1 MRTQPRFQQQP
12 QHQTQTNDPD
22 MDDLTAQ
29 FAKMQAHIANL
40 EKRLGGNDQ
49 AQSYGMETKPRSTTP
64 TSANEHSN
72 LTSPRFNATNAMSM
86 VTTRM
91 NASTN
96 HDPSL
101 NKQSYITM
109 STSSV
114 KKTTNGQKM
123 IITRMTTGNYP
134 TWKIW
139 KERRRKSTKNP
150 STLDN
155 R

>member
-1 MRTQPRFQQQP
+1 MTELKA
-12 QHQTQTNDPD
+12 
-22 MDDLTAQ
+22 M
-29 FAKMQAHIANL
+29 
-40 EKRLGGNDQ
+40 EW
-49 AQSYGMETKPRSTTP
+49 ETKPRPAAP
-64 TSANEHSN
+64 TSVNEHNNS
-72 LTSPRFNATNAMSM
+72 TSPRFNATNATSM

-101 NKQSYITM
+101 NKQSYVTT

-123 IITRMTTGNYP
+123 IITRMITGNYP

-139 KERRRKSTKNP
+139 RERRRKSMKNP
-150 STLDN
+150 RTLDD